1 MQLELVCI
9 GVTQLLLLREQ
20 VCSTHLRTQQAMPRL
35 LPAPSPK
42 WYVCAQGNIDVKTCF
57 SQGASTQSPVS
68 QTLTCLLEQ
77 VWANISLSTIY
88 PDCDGGQGQTGK
100 TGWGLFDMESVP
112 GAVTWRP
119 LTYAF
124 AAFGELAQVR
134 KTPCF

>member
-1 MQLELVCI
+1 ML
-9 GVTQLLLLREQ
+9 
-20 VCSTHLRTQQAMPRL
+20 RL

-42 WYVCAQGNIDVKTCF
+42 WYVCAQGNNDVKNVI
-57 SQGASTQSPVS
+57 SRGGEHPVS
-68 QTLTCLLEQ
+68 CLGDVDMTSNIRFPEQ

-134 KTPCF
+134 KTPFCF